1 MIIDIFMA
9 VVISAA
15 IILLLWLLRGVMLT
29 PVKKGKNQKLTV
41 TLRVTGP
48 SPELES
54 TVDGLLWLIRNGT
67 LPAEIIIE
75 DAGMD
80 SETRQAAELLC
91 SRGAII
97 NIR

>member
-1 MIIDIFMA
+1 MIADIIIAA
-9 VVISAA
+9 VVAAA
-15 IILLLWLLRGVMLT
+15 IILLMWLLRGVMLT

-41 TLRVTGP
+41 TLKVTGP
-48 SPELES
+48 SPELEN
-54 TVDGLLWLIRNGT
+54 TVDGLLWLVRNGT
-67 LPAEIIIE
+67 LPAEIVIE

>member
-9 VVISAA
+9 AAISAA

>member
-9 VVISAA
+9 AVISAA